1 MKIALFLTRGMSLT
15 KWEKIGSLDRELK
28 PYLELAKEH
37 DITIFTYGNDKNLAN
52 FYSNRLK
59 VIPIWQSLF
68 MKFDYLKTNQMD
80 GSWLAV
86 LNKKLHG
93 GKLIVRCGYE
103 WLRFLENVKA
113 PKWKRF
119 IAYWVERFAYD
130 NADVIVIT
138 STTEASYIVH
148 KFGRL
153 PAIIPNYI
161 DMERFKPLD
170 IPKEKDSVLFI
181 GRNSKEKNLGE
192 VMKYA
197 DDHKLRL
204 TCICGGVPQAKLPEI
219 YNRHEYYI
227 QLSTTE
233 GCSKT
238 LLEARACGCKC
249 IVSDIPTNNEIM
261 DRPITD
267 FSFENIFKYE
277 KQLYV

>member
-37 DITIFTYGNDKNLAN
+37 DITIFSYGDSDFIYYKTL
-52 FYSNRLK
+52 R
-59 VIPIWQSLF
+59 VRPIWQSLF

-86 LNKKLHG
+86 INKKLHG

-103 WLRFLENVKA
+103 WLRFLENTHA
-113 PKWKRF
+113 PRWKCL
-119 IAYWVERFAYD
+119 IAYYVSKLAY
-130 NADVIVIT
+130 NSADKIVIT
-138 STTEASYIVH
+138 SNTEAGFIEHRFKRVTT
-148 KFGRL
+148 L
-153 PAIIPNYI
+153 IPNYI
-161 DMERFKPLD
+161 DMERFRPLD
-170 IPKEKDSVLFI
+170 IPREKDSALFI
-181 GRNSKEKNLGE
+181 GRKSKEKNYNA
-192 VMKYA
+192 VRKYVW
-197 DDHKLRL
+197 DNNLKL
-204 TCICGGVPQAKLPEI
+204 TTISGGVPQAKLPEI
-219 YNRHEYYI
+219 YNCHEYYI

-249 IVSDIPTNNEIM
+249 IVSDIPTNKEIM
-261 DRPITD
+261 DRPISD